1 MTIYEFVSVFT
12 SGESR
17 LLCMVVM
24 TATERA
30 NVRQACEGGEGRR
43 DEKSSGEELRR
54 DRLVAKIE
62 YRGKR
67 SPLVA
72 QGWLRV

>member
-1 MTIYEFVSVFT
+1 
-12 SGESR
+12 
-17 LLCMVVM
+17 MVVM

-43 DEKSSGEELRR
+43 GEKSSVEELRR

-62 YRGKR
+62 YREKR
-67 SPLVA
+67 GPLVA
-72 QGWLRV
+72 QEWLQL